1 MIKYEEART
10 EISKVKKK
18 VAKDIK
24 TVIEQYNIYIVNRDD
39 VFAARKS
46 DNLDNLVWYM
56 DLSGNLKS
64 KRDLFDDTRKE
75 LELDGYI
82 LTEENFKQ
90 IDNDVNLSRFDY
102 SSAFHLVCKKVT
114 KSVEDVI
121 VI

>member
-10 EISKVKKK
+10 EILKVKKK

-90 IDNDVNLSRFDY
+90 IDNAVNLSRFDY
-102 SSAFHLVCKKVT
+102 PSAFHLVCKKVT

-121 VI
+121 IV